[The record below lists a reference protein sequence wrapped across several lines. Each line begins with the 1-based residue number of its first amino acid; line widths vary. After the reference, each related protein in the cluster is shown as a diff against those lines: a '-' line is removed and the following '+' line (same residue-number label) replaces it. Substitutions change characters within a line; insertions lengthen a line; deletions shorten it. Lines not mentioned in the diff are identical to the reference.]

1 MIKPGRSSTN
11 ISIRN
16 LSIVLILFIVSNVI
30 IAADNAENS
39 VSKHL
44 YESAC
49 TQCHGLHMIEKTRD
63 GRSGWEDTVH
73 KMVIAGA
80 QLNADEMELVID
92 YLFRHY
98 GPGMGDP
105 MKTGILPPDSPLQT
119 DGPISSEN
127 ITLPEGEGMDL
138 VQGYCHLCHDLGR
151 VVATR
156 RSADDW
162 RYYTKNMTARGEIT
176 IPTEDID
183 IIVSYLNRHFGIS
196 DYR

>member
-1 MIKPGRSSTN
+1 MTGPDCSVIHR
-11 ISIRN
+11 SIRN
-16 LSIVLILFIVSNVI
+16 LSIVFILFIFSYATS
-30 IAADNAENS
+30 AADTPDNS
-39 VSKHL
+39 EIKSL
-44 YESAC
+44 YESSC
-49 TQCHGLHMIEKTRD
+49 TQCHGLHMIEKTRN

-138 VQGYCHLCHDLGR
+138 VQGYCNLCHDLGR

-162 RYYTKNMTARGEIT
+162 RYYTKNMLARGDVTIT
-176 IPTEDID
+176 AKKIE
-183 IIVSYLNRHFGIS
+183 IIVSYLNRHFGMS